1 MIELEDE
8 LSPLLQ
14 AELEAMVQL
23 SDSALWAL
31 ASSKLAPTA
40 RDELE
45 LLNVQAR
52 EQTLTVEEQDRQE
65 RLLTAYDEMLVRRS
79 RAAVLLQ
86 SRGYNI
92 SDPSIF
98 SEG

>member
-45 LLNVQAR
+45 
-52 EQTLTVEEQDRQE
+52 
-65 RLLTAYDEMLVRRS
+65 
-79 RAAVLLQ
+79 
-86 SRGYNI
+86 
-92 SDPSIF
+92 
-98 SEG
+98 